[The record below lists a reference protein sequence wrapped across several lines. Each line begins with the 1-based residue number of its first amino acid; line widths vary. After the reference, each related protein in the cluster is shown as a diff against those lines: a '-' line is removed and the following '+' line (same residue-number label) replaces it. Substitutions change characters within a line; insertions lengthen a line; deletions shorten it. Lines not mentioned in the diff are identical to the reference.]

1 VPYTYST
8 VQLLRRHLSFIIINA
23 QFEKPACMVV
33 QSGLLYRDCVLS
45 DVVIVMEGPKRE
57 AQCSELK
64 SDVEAT
70 QD

>member
-1 VPYTYST
+1 
-8 VQLLRRHLSFIIINA
+8 
-23 QFEKPACMVV
+23 MVV